1 MELAD
6 IKGIGPKRIELLR
19 QLGIESLSDLL
30 TYYPSGYLD
39 YSACTPV
46 DELEDGAFASVQ
58 VKLTSGPSW
67 YSRKGLTTVSSLMYR
82 TVLWTLW
89 EREGG

>member
-30 TYYPSGYLD
+30 AYYPSSYLD
-39 YSACTPV
+39 FSTCTPV
-46 DELEDGAFASVQ
+46 EELEDGMRLPCAS
-58 VKLTSGPSW
+58 
-67 YSRKGLTTVSSLMYR
+67 R
-82 TVLWTLW
+82 
-89 EREGG
+89 

>member
-30 TYYPSGYLD
+30 TYYPTSYLD
-39 YSACTPV
+39 
-46 DELEDGAFASVQ
+46 
-58 VKLTSGPSW
+58 
-67 YSRKGLTTVSSLMYR
+67 
-82 TVLWTLW
+82 
-89 EREGG
+89 